1 VDRVVAVLRAV
12 GEVHDRTPAQVALRW
27 LVEKGTVPIP
37 GAKNGEQARQNAGAL
52 GWSLTEAEIDRL
64 DRVAL
69 EGTRTLANRFWQHG

>member
-1 VDRVVAVLRAV
+1 
-12 GEVHDRTPAQVALRW
+12 
-27 LVEKGTVPIP
+27 VPIP

-52 GWSLTEAEIDRL
+52 GWSLTEAEVDRL